1 MRILRVIIAVAM
13 MTAALGAVVASP
25 DVASAADTSGGAQ
38 DGVIWAGVQIGTPS
52 GTSGTS
58 GCTWTL
64 LVVYDSH
71 IGRTTSISRVV
82 DGVRYD
88 LYERRCGSAFTD
100 IWIPQLSS
108 SQIARSAAVL
118 AQGRLPVPSPSF
130 APSTNAM
137 VVDVPI
143 WFWIDAAWWTPVTA
157 TAWIPTIFGP
167 VWSRATATP
176 MRITFLTQD
185 DASRGGPGLGVAD
198 CVGPGWPW
206 NPSVPD
212 EATSPCSYTYRHSS
226 LARDSGVF
234 VAVVGVEW
242 RISWTSSTGEGGS
255 LPSYTTSTFV
265 IDRVGELQALVD

>member
-1 MRILRVIIAVAM
+1 
-13 MTAALGAVVASP
+13 
-25 DVASAADTSGGAQ
+25 
-38 DGVIWAGVQIGTPS
+38 
-52 GTSGTS
+52 
-58 GCTWTL
+58 
-64 LVVYDSH
+64 
-71 IGRTTSISRVV
+71 
-82 DGVRYD
+82 
-88 LYERRCGSAFTD
+88 
-100 IWIPQLSS
+100 
-108 SQIARSAAVL
+108 
-118 AQGRLPVPSPSF
+118 
-130 APSTNAM
+130 M
-137 VVDVPI
+137 VVDVPT

-185 DASRGGPGLGVAD
+185 DASRGGPGLGLAD
-198 CVGPGWPW
+198 CVGPGWSW